1 MAKITP
7 QIRHKQ
13 LFCYP
18 DPAPVCLVGS
28 PTWFAWLDS
37 ATAFRYFSGQRLH
50 CHHGSGPL
58 FAPISLR
65 KEPRRQ
71 GWFWYAYLRSHGLLH
86 KRYVGKSERL
96 TIARLEEMATILNE
110 LW

>member
-1 MAKITP
+1 MANGFIVIT
-7 QIRHKQ
+7 
-13 LFCYP
+13 
-18 DPAPVCLVGS
+18 ALVLS
-28 PTWFAWLDS
+28 L
-37 ATAFRYFSGQRLH
+37 
-50 CHHGSGPL
+50 
-58 FAPISLR
+58 LR